1 MKGRSGKRVGGETS
15 EIKRELVLKK
25 KKKNNTQLET
35 LKLIQNL
42 MRRIEMIE
50 VENARKNGLLRVSC
64 SR

>member
-15 EIKRELVLKK
+15 EIKRELVLK